1 MIRLADEIVARL
13 RKIKLAIFDADGVLT
28 DGTLYYGPNGEE
40 LKAFHTLDGQGLKML
55 QQSGIELAII
65 SGRSSRALTRRA
77 AEQEILLFQGVQDK
91 GKIFR
96 ELLAN
101 FSLEAEQSA
110 CIGDDV
116 IDLPI
121 LIRCGFAATVP
132 HAPDFVQQ
140 RVHYITQAAG
150 GRGAVRE
157 FCEVIMRGQGTL
169 DPALERYLS

>member
-1 MIRLADEIVARL
+1 MIRLTDEIVVRL

-28 DGTLYYGPNGEE
+28 DGTLYYGPAGEE
-40 LKAFHTLDGQGLKML
+40 LKAFNTLDGQGLKML

-65 SGRSSRALTRRA
+65 SGRSSRALARRA

-91 GKIFR
+91 GKVFH

-101 FSLEAEQSA
+101 FSLETEQSA

-150 GRGAVRE
+150 GHGAVRE
-157 FCEVIMRGQGTL
+157 FCEIILRAQGKF
-169 DPALERYLS
+169 DAMMEGYLR